1 MSKLHLRGGKD
12 EPGLPAQWLEQRS
25 VDGRWLEQVRTM
37 FANQAEFM
45 KTPTK
50 SGRPRSSYG
59 DRLIFSMHQPNYML
73 ITYDNVV
80 SRSAD
85 KNLAP
90 THIEVWTK
98 ALYAAMLIHLLTGAR
113 VYITDKPYLTITRPE
128 QMKTIIEMEGLHP
141 LLYSLFP
148 LQRTG
153 TGEIATSQSASESSA
168 RLPLAC
174 LVALLDLL
182 AAVWEV
188 NAALQTGRPD
198 ERRNLDKQ
206 VAGIL
211 EEVRSNY
218 LAGATLY
225 KERERDKAAPYPA
238 FIRACQ
244 ILLPQQKDKPD
255 PIRHALYEDGYELM
269 IDKEGGA
276 MVNLAQEITD
286 TSLKLYLPLTS
297 KEGRAHRY
305 ESIFRTGIE
314 VIKTNATTSDDEL
327 VAKVAGNILKRL
339 DRIGGGAT
347 PTYGESRVEIAGA
360 FAELLVKRLFR
371 ELCQGSVS
379 KLTHQE
385 NAYAD
390 AIYFF
395 TAQQIHLR
403 WEHYKQQ
410 KTQSVHE
417 VNHP

>member
-1 MSKLHLRGGKD
+1 
-12 EPGLPAQWLEQRS
+12 
-25 VDGRWLEQVRTM
+25 
-37 FANQAEFM
+37 
-45 KTPTK
+45 
-50 SGRPRSSYG
+50 
-59 DRLIFSMHQPNYML
+59 
-73 ITYDNVV
+73 
-80 SRSAD
+80 
-85 KNLAP
+85 
-90 THIEVWTK
+90 
-98 ALYAAMLIHLLTGAR
+98 
-113 VYITDKPYLTITRPE
+113 
-128 QMKTIIEMEGLHP
+128 
-141 LLYSLFP
+141 
-148 LQRTG
+148 
-153 TGEIATSQSASESSA
+153 
-168 RLPLAC
+168 
-174 LVALLDLL
+174 
-182 AAVWEV
+182 
-188 NAALQTGRPD
+188 
-198 ERRNLDKQ
+198 
-206 VAGIL
+206 
-211 EEVRSNY
+211 VRSNY

-244 ILLPQQKDKPD
+244 ILLPRQKDRPD

-269 IDKEGGA
+269 IDKEGEA
-276 MVNLAQEITD
+276 MVNLAQQITD
-286 TSLKLYLPLTS
+286 MSLKLYLPLTQ

-314 VIKTNATTSDDEL
+314 VIKTNAVTSDDEL

-371 ELCQGSVS
+371 ELCHGSVS

-410 KTQSVHE
+410 KAQRVHE
-417 VNHP
+417 VNHS